1 MKPEVK
7 EEYMK
12 KLSAFGISE
21 ETLMSTWIDGE
32 AEGEYKGFMKGM
44 KKGRTEGRAE
54 GIERGIQKG
63 KAEGRVEGRE
73 EGLMTGARIQVEST
87 VQNMYKHGMSVESIA
102 EILGME
108 PSEVEATLKKV
119 GKIPD

>member
-1 MKPEVK
+1 
-7 EEYMK
+7 MK

-54 GIERGIQKG
+54 GREQ
-63 KAEGRVEGRE
+63 GRVEGRE

-87 VQNMYKHGMSVESIA
+87 VQSMYKHGMSVESIA

-108 PSEVEATLKKV
+108 PSEVEAILKKV
-119 GKIPD
+119 GEITN

>member
-54 GIERGIQKG
+54 G
-63 KAEGRVEGRE
+63 
-73 EGLMTGARIQVEST
+73 LMTGARIQVEST
-87 VQNMYKHGMSVESIA
+87 VQSMYKHGMSVESTA

-108 PSEVEATLKKV
+108 PSEVEAILKKV
-119 GKIPD
+119 GKITN